1 MWLLFELLSLQKSNT
16 GEQLQK
22 MKKTIFILLIFLITA
37 CQQKSERKLT
47 IAVAANMQFAMKE
60 LSRTFTDQTGIA
72 CDLIISSS
80 GKLTAQIKEGAPFDV
95 FVSADMKYPKELF
108 DTGFTIKT
116 PKIYGYGKLVMWSM
130 IDTIDPS
137 LETLKSSKIHHIAI
151 ANPKMAPYGLAT
163 IEILKRHN
171 LYEDIKDKLVYGES
185 VLQTNQFIISKSA
198 EIGFTSKSVVLSPE
212 MSNKGNWIDL
222 KDTDYSAIAQGVV
235 TLNQKNQ
242 EDAEKFYNFLSSAD
256 ARKILE
262 NFGYSTK
269 EN

>member
-1 MWLLFELLSLQKSNT
+1 
-16 GEQLQK
+16 